1 MPLLMCV
8 LAALPFPAAQLF
20 FSVNH
25 GVRLITPA
33 FMPALAGVA
42 ILTALTPLLRWR
54 VTVLAVAAVI
64 GWQIQ
69 SELVPSNIFESDSW
83 DMEPLYTAASQHGIV
98 APRIGL
104 IGYHWNF
111 DIEALATPFL
121 ERGRIPEVSRLWDYS
136 MPWDITAI
144 QTAAQWDDILVV
156 PPDYKGLEM
165 ARDKGDQDNVHNA
178 DFDRWIRQ
186 SGLFE
191 GPQSFTVGRDRSVVV
206 NVYFKLKPPTTEAG
220 SVR

>member
-1 MPLLMCV
+1 MSCTLCGLDSGN
-8 LAALPFPAAQLF
+8 ALYCC
-20 FSVNH
+20 
-25 GVRLITPA
+25 
-33 FMPALAGVA
+33 AGCENVYA
-42 ILTALTPLLRWR
+42 IL
-54 VTVLAVAAVI
+54 VESGVVAA
-64 GWQIQ
+64 GRDLRDT
-69 SELVPSNIFESDSW
+69 ELFQRSLKLGLISNRS
-83 DMEPLYTAASQHGIV
+83 AASQHGIV